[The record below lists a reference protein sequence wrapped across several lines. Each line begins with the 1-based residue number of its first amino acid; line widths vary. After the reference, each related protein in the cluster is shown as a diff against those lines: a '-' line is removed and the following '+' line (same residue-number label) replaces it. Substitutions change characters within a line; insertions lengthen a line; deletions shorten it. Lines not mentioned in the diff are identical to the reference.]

1 MATLY
6 VENVPDDLYE
16 ALRGRAR
23 QHRKSIAAEV
33 LSLLEENVPTAQ
45 ELKSREEFLHRVQR
59 FRSRRPRSAGPFPS
73 SEEMQREG
81 RSR

>member
-6 VENVPDDLYE
+6 VQGVPDELYE
-16 ALRGRAR
+16 ALRGQAH

-33 LSLLEENVPTAQ
+33 LSLLEQNVPTARK
-45 ELKSREEFLHRVQR
+45 LKSRRALLRRGQR
-59 FRSRRPRSAGPFPS
+59 LRSRKTRRGAFPS
-73 SEEMQREG
+73 TDEMHRED

>member
-33 LSLLEENVPTAQ
+33 LSLLEENIPTPQ
-45 ELKSREEFLHRVQR
+45 ELKSRREFLNRVQR
-59 FRSRRPRSAGPFPS
+59 LRSQRPRSAGSFPS
-73 SEEMQREG
+73 SEEMQRED
-81 RSR
+81 RVR